1 MKKLQLC
8 VKEQGKTIKPVA
20 LVSDIEFANT
30 FAKGFK
36 TAIDVGGGKQLS
48 LVLIVRGVKHVWDE
62 QEQGW
67 VAVLEGKTKP
77 PVELGER
84 IEKAIAKDLARWEG
98 AKTAEKK
105 QPAKPAKKK
114 VSADRIKQLAEA
126 RDRYFKKMG
135 FGVHAKKPEPKKAAA
150 KSTKKKA
157 KRA

>member
-1 MKKLQLC
+1 MKKLQMC

-20 LVSDIEFANT
+20 LVSDMEFANT

-48 LVLIVRGVKHVWDE
+48 LVLIVGGVKHVWDE

-67 VAVLEGKTKP
+67 VAVLDGKTKP
-77 PVELGER
+77 PVELGE
-84 IEKAIAKDLARWEG
+84 KEG
-98 AKTAEKK
+98 AKVRKINPTAEKK
-105 QPAKPAKKK
+105 QPAKPTKKK
-114 VSADRIKQLAEA
+114 VSADRLKQLAEA

-135 FGVHAKKPEPKKAAA
+135 FGAHAKKPEPKKAAA

>member
-1 MKKLQLC
+1 MKKLQMC

-20 LVSDIEFANT
+20 LVSDLEFANT

-48 LVLIVRGVKHVWDE
+48 LVLIVGGVKHVWDE

-67 VAVLEGKTKP
+67 VAVLDGKTKP
-77 PVELGER
+77 PVELGE
-84 IEKAIAKDLARWEG
+84 KEG
-98 AKTAEKK
+98 AKVRKINPTAEKK

-114 VSADRIKQLAEA
+114 VSADRLKQLAEA

-135 FGVHAKKPEPKKAAA
+135 FGPHAKKPEPKKAAA
-150 KSTKKKA
+150 KATKKKA